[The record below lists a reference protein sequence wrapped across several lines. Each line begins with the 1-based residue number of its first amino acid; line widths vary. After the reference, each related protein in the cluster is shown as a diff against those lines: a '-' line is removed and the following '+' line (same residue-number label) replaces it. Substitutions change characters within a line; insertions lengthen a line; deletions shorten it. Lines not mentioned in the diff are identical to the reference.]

1 MYDRYSHPGHDP
13 REPLLGY
20 GRGIATAAARSAWLA
35 LLAGLGWLAWLYP
48 VSPAPLL
55 LAWGLVATF
64 GGYGN
69 D

>member
-35 LLAGLGWLAWLYP
+35 LLAGLYP